1 MGIQNWSDDI
11 ILVDLPGEP
20 QIGEELEAVIEI
32 VRDRADC
39 DVVIDFSDID
49 IVTSSSISKLLK
61 LRKMLTD
68 CEHKLIFCNVAAVTK
83 SIFTVTGIDEIFD
96 FVNDKFTA
104 LAGLQVAG

>member
-20 QIGEELEAVIEI
+20 EIAEELEIITGI

-39 DVVIDFSDID
+39 DVVIDFSNVD
-49 IVTSSSISKLLK
+49 IVTSSSISRLLK

-68 CEHKLIFCNVAAVTK
+68 CTHKLVFCGVAPVTK
-83 SIFTVTGIDEIFD
+83 SIFTVTGIDEIFE
-96 FVNDKFTA
+96 FVDDKFLA
-104 LAGLQVAG
+104 LASIQMIH